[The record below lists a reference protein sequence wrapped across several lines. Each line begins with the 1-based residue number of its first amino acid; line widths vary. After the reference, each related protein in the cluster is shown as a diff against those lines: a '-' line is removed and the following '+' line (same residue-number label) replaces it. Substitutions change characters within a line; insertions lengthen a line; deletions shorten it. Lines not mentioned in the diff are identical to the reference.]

1 MASVSECV
9 AVMASV
15 GAAFLLTA
23 CGSAPPSTRAPL
35 PVALAIS
42 VDAAWPADAARD
54 QVDTAIQRLAECG
67 LSIVSDD
74 AAADRL
80 QFVSSLGT
88 AQGGIIEGTSFP
100 NDAGGR
106 TAQVAWA
113 DPDGRPLDHKQ
124 TAAHELGHVLGLRHA
139 DVHAIDLMAPYG
151 CEVCRFT
158 ARQCTAMRAVV
169 GR

>member
-1 MASVSECV
+1 M
-9 AVMASV
+9 
-15 GAAFLLTA
+15 LTA
-23 CGSAPPSTRAPL
+23 CGAAPAFERAPL

-42 VDAAWPADAARD
+42 VDAAWPVDAARD
-54 QVDTAIQRLAECG
+54 QIDTATRRLAECG
-67 LSIVSDD
+67 LTLVPD
-74 AAADRL
+74 AAATNRL
-80 QFVSSLGT
+80 AFVGSLGA
-88 AQGGIIEGTSFP
+88 AQDGIIEGTSFP

-139 DVHAIDLMAPYG
+139 GLHAIDLMAPYG

-158 ARQCTAMRAVV
+158 ARQCDVMRSVA
-169 GR
+169 GP